1 MSDQLSKVDECLRSL
16 PDLWERTAD
25 ACSEPAAA
33 HAIRCCANELQL
45 RIATIDPAAGPVEV
59 EEVADDLDALEQLE
73 SDIDGM
79 ADCTERVRS
88 HIATLARQLAEA
100 KAENER
106 LYEIEA
112 AAVKVEEDAN
122 TFAAELERWAH
133 DPFVCL
139 TPMRI
144 EDVKHHATRIR
155 AIACNLAG
163 ARHSKHKQ
171 AESALAAATRRVAEV
186 EAERDEL
193 RQAAHGLRFDV
204 FSLTT
209 HELQAA
215 FDGKQSIA
223 VVDMDTVAA
232 LKAALQKEPK

>member
-88 HIATLARQLAEA
+88 HIATLARQLAYSEEA
-100 KAENER
+100 NANLKTMC
-106 LYEIEA
+106 A
-112 AAVKVEEDAN
+112 AAEAR
-122 TFAAELERWAH
+122 AE
-133 DPFVCL
+133 
-139 TPMRI
+139 
-144 EDVKHHATRIR
+144 
-155 AIACNLAG
+155 
-163 ARHSKHKQ
+163 Q

-186 EAERDEL
+186 EGLVRKWRKDAHDYRFSDRGTDLLIAKMSDEL
-193 RQAAHGLRFDV
+193 
-204 FSLTT
+204 
-209 HELQAA
+209 E
-215 FDGKQSIA
+215 
-223 VVDMDTVAA
+223 
-232 LKAALQKEPK
+232 AALQKEPK